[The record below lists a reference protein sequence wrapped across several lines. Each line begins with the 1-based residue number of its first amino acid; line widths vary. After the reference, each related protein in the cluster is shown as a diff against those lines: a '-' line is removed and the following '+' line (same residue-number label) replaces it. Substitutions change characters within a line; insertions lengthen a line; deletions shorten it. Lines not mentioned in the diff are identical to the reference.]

1 MPVPDHVIFGPDNSS
16 GRFTYGE
23 VRAMAQFDQH
33 HALKGRMDTFFI
45 AQVKELAKSD
55 DDSRKVYAPFPLFLL
70 TCVGIETLGKVL
82 YRPKKMNDE
91 DAQRE
96 GFLEVTGKF
105 GQKFSRP
112 LSKQD
117 KKNYDV
123 LWGDDE
129 HKKVKSIAHLI
140 YRFGRHTMVHG
151 FRGKGVY
158 LTEGI
163 PDWESSDGAITLNPY
178 WFWST
183 FKETYDNSWKEF
195 FASKEPTCAL
205 KRSAN
210 QYLDELLK

>member
-91 DAQRE
+91 EMD
-96 GFLEVTGKF
+96 LERSFKKHKLGRWNVGL
-105 GQKFSRP
+105 QKG
-112 LSKQD
+112 LTKYVGD
-117 KKNYDV
+117 TYDV
-123 LWGDDE
+123 ERSQGLDDE
-129 HKKVKSIAHLI
+129 MGGGGGADDD
-140 YRFGRHTMVHG
+140 FDMEDAENND
-151 FRGKGVY
+151 
-158 LTEGI
+158 LTG
-163 PDWESSDGAITLNPY
+163 
-178 WFWST
+178 
-183 FKETYDNSWKEF
+183 
-195 FASKEPTCAL
+195 
-205 KRSAN
+205 
-210 QYLDELLK
+210 LDEDGQIGGEE